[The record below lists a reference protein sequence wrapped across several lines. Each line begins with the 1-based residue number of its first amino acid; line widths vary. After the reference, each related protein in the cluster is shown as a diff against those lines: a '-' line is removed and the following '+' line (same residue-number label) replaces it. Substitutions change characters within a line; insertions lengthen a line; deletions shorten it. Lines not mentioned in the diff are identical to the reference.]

1 MLIISKYIYLALAII
16 FEVLGTTSMKFSD
29 GMKSIGF
36 VIIML
41 IFYILSLSML
51 SMALKNWEVG
61 VAYAIWSGF
70 GITLITTIGIMFFN
84 ESISI
89 SKVFFILLIIIGAI
103 GLNLVTTSH

>member
-1 MLIISKYIYLALAII
+1 MISKYIYLALAII

-29 GMKSIGF
+29 GMKNIGF
-36 VIIML
+36 DVIML
-41 IFYILSLSML
+41 IFYVASLSML

-70 GITLITTIGIMFFN
+70 GITLITIIGMLFFN
-84 ESISI
+84 ETISI
-89 SKVFFILLIIIGAI
+89 SKVFFILLILVGAI